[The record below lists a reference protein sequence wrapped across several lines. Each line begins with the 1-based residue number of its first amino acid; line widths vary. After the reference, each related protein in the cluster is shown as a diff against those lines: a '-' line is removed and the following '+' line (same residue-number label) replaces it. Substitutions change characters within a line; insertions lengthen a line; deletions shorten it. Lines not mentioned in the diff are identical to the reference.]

1 MAHRS
6 ERSFFRVEGPLV
18 GLSDMEQKKIIAV
31 IAGGDSSED
40 VISYRSG
47 AQVYGCLDRAVY
59 EPYLVVL
66 RRGVWRVNPVDATP
80 EGATLPVDLNDF
92 SFCLPAGG
100 GSKKKFDYAL
110 IEIHGTPGE
119 NGILQGN
126 FELMGIPYS
135 TCSAEVSALTFNKAL
150 CKAVLR
156 GQPGINL
163 AREILLHRGEPMP
176 EAEAIVRE
184 LGLPF
189 FVKPNASGSS
199 FGVTKIK
206 SADPEV
212 IQAAIQAAFAESD
225 AVLLE
230 QFVDGREVS
239 CGIMV
244 AGGREWILPVTE
256 LITENEFFDF
266 EAKYTAGACREV
278 TPADLPEDIVRR
290 LNTATATAYRTLG
303 CRGVV
308 RVDFI
313 VDRRTGQPYFI
324 EVNTTPGMSAASI
337 VPQQW
342 REAGLTMGEA
352 FGLLIEETSK
362 KSTKNN

>member
-1 MAHRS
+1 MS
-6 ERSFFRVEGPLV
+6 E
-18 GLSDMEQKKIIAV
+18 KKIVAV

-40 VISYRSG
+40 VISYKSG
-47 AQVYGCLDRAVY
+47 AQVWGCLDRNLY

-66 RRGVWRVNPVDATP
+66 RHGVWRVNPVDATP
-80 EGATLPVDLNDF
+80 QGATVPVDLNDF
-92 SFCLPAGG
+92 SFVDPAQPGAG
-100 GSKKKFDYAL
+100 CRKKFDYAL

-119 NGILQGN
+119 NGILQGY

-135 TCSAEVSALTFNKAL
+135 TCTPEVSALTFNKSL
-150 CKAVLR
+150 CKAALR
-156 GQPGINL
+156 GRPGINL
-163 AREILLHRGEPMP
+163 AREILLHRGEPIP
-176 EAEAIVRE
+176 EADVLIKE

-206 SADPEV
+206 SADP
-212 IQAAIQAAFAESD
+212 AAIKAAIEAAFAESD

-239 CGIMV
+239 CGMMV
-244 AGGREWILPVTE
+244 IDGREWILPVTE

-278 TPADLPEDIVRR
+278 TPAVLPEDIVRR
-290 LNTATATAYRTLG
+290 LNIATAEAYRTLG

-313 VDRRTGQPYFI
+313 IDRRTDEPYFI
-324 EVNTTPGMSAASI
+324 EVNTTPGMSAASM

-352 FGLLIEETSK
+352 FGMIINETSK
-362 KSTKNN
+362 Q

>member
-1 MAHRS
+1 MS
-6 ERSFFRVEGPLV
+6 E
-18 GLSDMEQKKIIAV
+18 KKIIAV
-31 IAGGDSSED
+31 IAGGNSSED
-40 VISYRSG
+40 VISYKSA
-47 AQVYGCLDRAVY
+47 AQVYGCLDRDLF

-66 RRGVWRVNPVDATP
+66 KGTVWAANPTDDMARGAV
-80 EGATLPVDLNDF
+80 LPVDLNDF
-92 SFCLPAGG
+92 SFLRPTMDGQ
-100 GSKKKFDYAL
+100 SVRVRFDYAL
-110 IEIHGTPGE
+110 IMIHGTPGE
-119 NGILQGN
+119 NGILQGY

-135 TCSAEVSALTFNKAL
+135 TCNTEVSALTFNKSLTKLAL
-150 CKAVLR
+150 R
-156 GQPGINL
+156 NTPGIHL
-163 AREILLHRGEPMP
+163 AKEILLRRGEEIPSFGD
-176 EAEAIVRE
+176 IINE

-189 FVKPNASGSS
+189 FIKPNASGSS

-206 SADPEV
+206 DANVAVMTD
-212 IQAAIQAAFAESD
+212 AIAAAFAESE
-225 AVLLE
+225 AVMLE

-239 CGIMV
+239 CGMMV
-244 AGGREWILPVTE
+244 VDGKEWILPVTE

-278 TPADLPEDIVRR
+278 TPADLPEDAVKR
-290 LNTATATAYRTLG
+290 LNVATAAAYHALG

-313 VDRRTGQPYFI
+313 IDRTSGLPYFI

-352 FGLLIEETSK
+352 FTMIINETSK
-362 KSTKNN
+362 I

>member
-1 MAHRS
+1 MSR
-6 ERSFFRVEGPLV
+6 
-18 GLSDMEQKKIIAV
+18 KKIIAV

-40 VISYRSG
+40 VISYKSG

-66 RRGVWRVNPVDATP
+66 RHGVWRVNPTSGTA
-80 EGATLPVDLNDF
+80 EGATVPVDLNDF
-92 SFCLPAGG
+92 SFVEPETGMR
-100 GSKKKFDYAL
+100 KKFDYAL
-110 IEIHGTPGE
+110 IEIHGMPGE
-119 NGILQGN
+119 NGILQGY

-135 TCSAEVSALTFNKAL
+135 TCTAEVSALTFNKSL
-150 CKAVLR
+150 CKAALR
-156 GQPGINL
+156 GREGINL
-163 AREILLHRGEPMP
+163 AREILLHRGDPIP
-176 EAEAIVRE
+176 ETDFLVGE

-189 FVKPNASGSS
+189 FIKPNASGSS

-206 SADPEV
+206 NADPAV
-212 IQAAIQAAFAESD
+212 INAALEAAFEESE

-239 CGIMV
+239 CGIMNV
-244 AGGREWILPVTE
+244 GGREWILPVTE
-256 LITENEFFDF
+256 LISENEFFDF
-266 EAKYTAGACREV
+266 EAKYEGACREV
-278 TPADLPEDIVRR
+278 TPALLPQEVVRA
-290 LNTATATAYRTLG
+290 LNKATATAYRTLG

-313 VDRRTGQPYFI
+313 IDRKTSEPYFI

-342 REAGLTMGEA
+342 RAAGLTMGEA
-352 FGLLIEETSK
+352 FGMIIEETSRK
-362 KSTKNN
+362 

>member
-1 MAHRS
+1 MA
-6 ERSFFRVEGPLV
+6 E
-18 GLSDMEQKKIIAV
+18 KKFIAV
-31 IAGGDSSED
+31 IVGGDYSED
-40 VISYRSG
+40 VISYKSG
-47 AQVYGCLDRAVY
+47 AQVWSCLNRDVY

-66 RRGVWRVNPVDATP
+66 RKGVWRVNPVDATP
-80 EGATLPVDLNDF
+80 QGAMVPVDLNDF
-92 SFCLPAGG
+92 SFVDPVQPGAGG
-100 GSKKKFDYAL
+100 KKKFDYAL

-119 NGILQGN
+119 NGILQGY

-135 TCSAEVSALTFNKAL
+135 TCTPEVSALTFNKSL
-150 CKAVLR
+150 CKAALR
-156 GQPGINL
+156 GRPGINL
-163 AREILLHRGEPMP
+163 AREILLRRGEPLP
-176 EAEAIVRE
+176 EADAIAEE

-189 FVKPNASGSS
+189 FIKPNASGSS

-206 SADPEV
+206 SADP
-212 IQAAIQAAFAESD
+212 AAIEAAIEAAFAESD

-239 CGIMV
+239 CGMMV
-244 AGGREWILPVTE
+244 IDGREWILPVTE
-256 LITENEFFDF
+256 LISEKEFFDF
-266 EAKYTAGACREV
+266 EAKYEGACREV
-278 TPADLPEDIVRR
+278 TPAILPEEVVRA
-290 LNTATATAYRTLG
+290 LNTATAEAYRTLG

-313 VDRRTGQPYFI
+313 IDRRTGEPYFI

-352 FGLLIEETSK
+352 FGMIINETSK
-362 KSTKNN
+362 Q

>member
-1 MAHRS
+1 MA
-6 ERSFFRVEGPLV
+6 E
-18 GLSDMEQKKIIAV
+18 KKIIAV
-31 IAGGDSSED
+31 IVGGDSSED
-40 VISYRSG
+40 VISYKSG
-47 AQVYGCLDRAVY
+47 AQVWSCLNRDVY

-66 RRGVWRVNPVDATP
+66 RKGVWRVNPVDATS
-80 EGATLPVDLNDF
+80 EGATVPVDLNDF
-92 SFCLPAGG
+92 SFVDPAQPGVGG
-100 GSKKKFDYAL
+100 KKKFDYAL

-119 NGILQGN
+119 NGILQGY

-135 TCSAEVSALTFNKAL
+135 ACTPEVSALTFNKSL
-150 CKAVLR
+150 CKAALR
-156 GQPGINL
+156 GRPGINL
-163 AREILLHRGEPMP
+163 AREILLRRGEPVPKADAMV
-176 EAEAIVRE
+176 EE

-189 FVKPNASGSS
+189 FIKPNASGSS

-206 SADPEV
+206 SADP
-212 IQAAIQAAFAESD
+212 AAIEAAIEAAFAESD

-239 CGIMV
+239 CGMMV
-244 AGGREWILPVTE
+244 IDGREWILPVTE
-256 LITENEFFDF
+256 LISEKEFFDF
-266 EAKYTAGACREV
+266 EAKYEGACREV
-278 TPADLPEDIVRR
+278 TPAILPEEVVRA
-290 LNTATATAYRTLG
+290 LNTATAEAYRTLG

-313 VDRRTGQPYFI
+313 IDRRTGEPYFI

-352 FGLLIEETSK
+352 FGMIINETSK
-362 KSTKNN
+362 Q

>member
-1 MAHRS
+1 MS
-6 ERSFFRVEGPLV
+6 ER
-18 GLSDMEQKKIIAV
+18 KIIAV

-59 EPYLVVL
+59 EPYFVVL

-80 EGATLPVDLNDF
+80 EGATVPVDLNDF
-92 SFCLPAGG
+92 GFIEPRTGRRV
-100 GSKKKFDYAL
+100 KFDYAL

-119 NGILQGN
+119 NGILQGY
-126 FELMGIPYS
+126 FELIGIPYS
-135 TCSAEVSALTFNKAL
+135 TCSSEVSALTFNKSL
-150 CKAVLR
+150 CKMALR
-156 GQPGINL
+156 GRPGINL
-163 AREILLHRGEPMP
+163 AREILLHRGEPVP
-176 EAEAIVRE
+176 EVDTIIKE

-199 FGVTKIK
+199 FGVTKVK
-206 SADPEV
+206 SAEE
-212 IQAAIQAAFAESD
+212 IAAAIEAAFAESD
-225 AVLLE
+225 AVMLE

-239 CGIMV
+239 CGMMV

-256 LITENEFFDF
+256 LISEKEFFDF
-266 EAKYTAGACREV
+266 EAKYEGACREV

-290 LNTATATAYRTLG
+290 LNAATATAYRTLG

-313 VDRRTGQPYFI
+313 IDRRTGEPYFI

-362 KSTKNN
+362 K